1 MKPRIGSL
9 LCIYGALLTA
19 CASPGAPSQ
28 ARADPAR
35 MSNVP
40 AQVSTPVL
48 ISPSN
53 GAVLDNGCN
62 PNRET
67 DGIIWEFAWSAVPSA
82 TRYHLIV
89 QHLGATLPVIDVFT
103 STSSYRHESAGGYI
117 IETNRFNWQWKVEAE
132 ANGQFGSYSPSET
145 FNVEPLNADCK

>member
-1 MKPRIGSL
+1 MKTRIVSL
-9 LCIYGALLTA
+9 LCIHGALLAA

-28 ARADPAR
+28 VPADPER
-35 MSNVP
+35 VSNVP
-40 AQVSTPVL
+40 AQVAAPVL

-62 PNRET
+62 PNREA
-67 DGIIWEFAWSAVPSA
+67 DGIIWDFAWSAVSGA

-89 QHLGATLPVIDVFT
+89 QRLGTALPVIDVFT
-103 STSSYRHESAGGYI
+103 SAPSYKYEGADAYI
-117 IETNRFNWQWKVEAE
+117 IEANRFNWQWKVEAE
-132 ANGQFGSYSPSET
+132 ANGQFGSSSHSAT